1 MKRVRTKE
9 TPKEKVRVKTP
20 PRVKGRTKATRA
32 KVSPTRAPLVLQL
45 SGANAGTAAN
55 TATSS
60 VTVGSFMDAGDQK
73 KVNQVESNASNN
85 TAGSP
90 RNF

>member
-1 MKRVRTKE
+1 
-9 TPKEKVRVKTP
+9 
-20 PRVKGRTKATRA
+20 
-32 KVSPTRAPLVLQL
+32 
-45 SGANAGTAAN
+45 
-55 TATSS
+55 

-73 KVNQVESNASNN
+73 KVNQVESNAFNN